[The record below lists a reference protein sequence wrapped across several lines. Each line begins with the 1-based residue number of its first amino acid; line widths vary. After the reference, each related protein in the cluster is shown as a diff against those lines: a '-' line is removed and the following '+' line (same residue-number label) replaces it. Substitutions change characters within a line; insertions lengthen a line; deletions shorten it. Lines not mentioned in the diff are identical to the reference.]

1 MGTEKNNRDYMI
13 EALYS
18 VLNLVG
24 GIADANYIKTMKFN
38 VDDMGTEI
46 IVEFQERPIKEE
58 L

>member
-1 MGTEKNNRDYMI
+1 METEKNDHDYMI
-13 EALYS
+13 EALYN

-38 VDDMGTEI
+38 VDDTGTKI
-46 IVEFQERPIKEE
+46 IIEFNGHHVKEE